1 MPAKNENADDVRLA
15 SAGQLD
21 ERTNWTFDPNERA
34 RLQTTEETELAYGM
48 FYHYA
53 GLLISASDQ
62 GITILRKRDS
72 GVVKE
77 LPPVTTFSIPAD
89 NGHTITILIVR
100 S

>member
-1 MPAKNENADDVRLA
+1 MPARNESADDVRLS

-21 ERTNWTFDPNERA
+21 ERKDWTYDPNERA
-34 RLQTTEETELAYGM
+34 KIQSTEETELAYGM

-53 GLLISASDQ
+53 GLLMSASDQ
-62 GITILRKRDS
+62 GITIQRKRDS

-77 LPPVTTFSIPAD
+77 LPPVTTFSVPAD
-89 NGHTITILIVR
+89 NGHTVTILIVR